1 MKKNYLRLFGLLA
14 LTTQLSF
21 SQEVTDTIKT
31 QNIEEIKINSK
42 KIKIDKNQ
50 TPSQIEIISKEDLM
64 KIRSFKNFLK
74 DEKLFKKIAHGIYEK
89 QVF

>member
-1 MKKNYLRLFGLLA
+1 MGAEVSKSLLT
-14 LTTQLSF
+14 LKDVKERS
-21 SQEVTDTIKT
+21 K
-31 QNIEEIKINSK
+31 EINP
-42 KIKIDKNQ
+42 N
-50 TPSQIEIISKEDLM
+50 IEIISKEDSM